1 MKALA
6 LTALLPALTL
16 TALPASA
23 RAAEDHDAAPMMAPA
38 QAPLTEDAY
47 REKHKPGGRQGQAD
61 AIIAAFRERFDQP
74 RIAVFWHRALPDRV
88 SDWHSRQRVAVGQS
102 ARVSGQADGES
113 VDMQGQAS
121 AGAQLEY
128 RGAAPAE
135 GGNRAA
141 FELQDGLI
149 QTFQDGGARMIDQ
162 SLAQRLT
169 DNALE
174 DGTFS
179 RLSPDHARLQMR
191 ALAEHADYVL
201 ELTAAPG
208 FDQAPGYRVRVLSTA
223 DASVLATF
231 VTSGE
236 PPEDEREHSW
246 VATSNGY
253 QKREQPLLL
262 SEVGRE
268 VALRTMEKMRP

>member
-1 MKALA
+1 MSARA

-16 TALPASA
+16 AALPAPVT
-23 RAAEDHDAAPMMAPA
+23 AAEDHQAAPMMAPA

-47 REKHKPGGRQGQAD
+47 REKNKPRGRQGQAD
-61 AIIAAFRERFDQP
+61 AIVAAFRERFEQP

-88 SDWHSRQRVAVGQS
+88 SDWHSRHRVALGQS
-102 ARVSGQADGES
+102 ARVAGQADGES
-113 VDMQGQAS
+113 VDLKGQAS
-121 AGAQLEY
+121 ASAQLES

-149 QTFQDGGARMIDQ
+149 QTFQDGGARMVDQ
-162 SLAQRLT
+162 NLAQRLT

-201 ELTAAPG
+201 ELTAGPG
-208 FDQAPGYRVRVLSTA
+208 FADQPGYRVRVLSTV
-223 DASVLATF
+223 DAAVLATF

-236 PPEDEREHSW
+236 PPEEERGHTW
-246 VATSNGY
+246 VATSSGY
-253 QKREQPLLL
+253 QKRERPLSL
-262 SEVGRE
+262 SAVGRE
-268 VALRTMEKMRP
+268 IALRTMEKMRP